1 MKIALYN
8 RDPGDGVE
16 ALKGRLRE
24 KGATLA
30 CYGEDFFSWEDLPAG
45 TELFLSL
52 GGDGT
57 FLQSL
62 TFIRDCGIPVA
73 GVNFGRLGF
82 LATARADEGD
92 RWIDDLLSGRYT
104 VEERSLLRVSCTGLP
119 DDFYPFA
126 LNEVSVQRRGASML
140 SVHVRIDGRELPT
153 YWADGLVVSTPTGST
168 AYNLSVGGPVVM
180 PSSEVMIIAPI
191 APHNLNVR
199 PLVVPIGA
207 AVELTFHSR
216 ERDAL
221 LTLDN
226 RSCALPS
233 GTTVGLQRGRYGLRY
248 VSLSDNNFIGA
259 LRTKLFWGE
268 DRRNSNRQEP

>member
-1 MKIALYN
+1 MKIALYY
-8 RDPGDGVE
+8 RQRSDGIE
-16 ALKGRLRE
+16 ALKARLRE

-30 CYGEDFFSWEDLPAG
+30 CYGEDFFSWEDLPGDA
-45 TELFLSL
+45 ELFLSL

-62 TFIRDCGIPVA
+62 TLVRDRGIPVA
-73 GVNFGRLGF
+73 GINSGRLGF
-82 LATARADEGD
+82 LTTARADEGD
-92 RWIDDLLSGRYT
+92 GWIGELLSGRFH
-104 VEERSLLRVSCTGLP
+104 VEERSLLRVTCAELP
-119 DDFYPFA
+119 DGFYPFA
-126 LNEVSVQRRGASML
+126 INEVSIQRRGASML
-140 SVHVRIDGRELPT
+140 PVRVRVDGRELPT

-180 PSSEVMIIAPI
+180 PSSEVLVIAPI

-199 PLVVPIGA
+199 PLVVPLDA

-216 ERDAL
+216 EKSAL

-226 RSCALPS
+226 RSCELPS
-233 GTTVGLQRGRYGLRY
+233 GTTVSLARGRYGLRY

-259 LRTKLFWGE
+259 LRTKLLWGE
-268 DRRNSNRQEP
+268 DRRNMDPQA

>member
-8 RDPGDGVE
+8 RDRNDGVDV
-16 ALKGRLRE
+16 LKARLRE

-30 CYGEDFFSWEDLPAG
+30 CYGEDFVSWEDLPED
-45 TELFLSL
+45 TDLFLSL

-62 TFIRDCGIPVA
+62 TFVRDRGIPVA
-73 GVNFGRLGF
+73 GINFGRLGF
-82 LATARADEGD
+82 LTTARADDDGN
-92 RWIDDLLSGRYT
+92 WIDELLSRRYE
-104 VEERSLLRVSCTGLP
+104 VEERSLLRVTCAGLP
-119 DDFYPFA
+119 QDFYPFA
-126 LNEVSVQRRGASML
+126 LNEVSLQRLGASML
-140 SVHVRIDGRELPT
+140 PVHVRIDGRELPT

-180 PSSEVMIIAPI
+180 PSSEVIIIAPI

-199 PLVVPIGA
+199 PLVVPMTSS
-207 AVELTFHSR
+207 VELTFHSR

-226 RSCALPS
+226 RSCELPS
-233 GTTVGLQRGRYGLRY
+233 GTTVSLARGRFGLRY
-248 VSLSDNNFIGA
+248 VSLSDNSFIGA
-259 LRTKLFWGE
+259 LKTKLLWGE
-268 DRRNSNRQEP
+268 DRRNANRQ